1 MFLKG
6 LNAMQ
11 QKLFLGVAQ
20 QLAEADDKISVQE
33 RDMLNALSEEMGQQE
48 LIPNPDD
55 DVLEAF
61 FPDKASRA
69 AVMLEIIGLATCDG
83 IVPAENRLIK
93 RLQRVFAIPAADLAA
108 YQSWVKRFFAI
119 RAEAVA
125 FFVDRPAQGKAKAI
139 APVKPKTKAKAKAPV
154 KAKAKTPVKATAK
167 GKAPARAKAQARPKA
182 RKPAKP
188 APRAKGKTAKK
199 APANNGKGRK

>member
-33 RDMLNALSEEMGQQE
+33 RDMLNALSDEMGQQE

-55 DVLEAF
+55 DVLEAY

-83 IVPAENRLIK
+83 VVPAENRLIK

-108 YQSWVKRFFAI
+108 YRNWVKRFFAL
-119 RAEAVA
+119 RAEAGA
-125 FFVDRPAQGKAKAI
+125 FFVDRPAKGKATA
-139 APVKPKTKAKAKAPV
+139 KTPAKGKAKAKAPV
-154 KAKAKTPVKATAK
+154 KAKAK
-167 GKAPARAKAQARPKA
+167 APARAKAQARTKA

-188 APRAKGKTAKK
+188 ASRAKGKTAKK
-199 APANNGKGRK
+199 APAKKGKGRS

>member
-48 LIPNPDD
+48 MIPNPDD

-93 RLQRVFAIPAADLAA
+93 RLQRVFSISAADLAA
-108 YQSWVKRFFAI
+108 YRNWVKRFFAL
-119 RAEAVA
+119 RAEAGA
-125 FFVDRPAQGKAKAI
+125 FFIDQPAKG
-139 APVKPKTKAKAKAPV
+139 KAKAKAPAKG
-154 KAKAKTPVKATAK
+154 KAKAKAKAPAK
-167 GKAPARAKAQARPKA
+167 GKAKAKAPARPMAKAKA
-182 RKPAKP
+182 RKPARP
-188 APRAKGKTAKK
+188 APRTKGKTAKK
-199 APANNGKGRK
+199 APAKKGKGRK